1 MKTSRLLLIFTSLII
16 INKVAAQ
23 NIPSNQKLGN
33 VTYTRQS
40 KIIDTTA
47 FNKTSSIFAKNMID
61 SLKSQL
67 ITSKIKFGEDTSG
80 INAATESFENLMFQE
95 VFKTETLETH
105 IDEFQKDKIVSFV
118 IEDQGNK
125 RERFNFNYADH
136 LVYNSFNSE
145 EIEDY
150 FESEEIIS
158 LKEYKTENKLIKGY
172 NCFKVTYLYRE
183 KFDGTEFQ
191 MPAMIMER
199 ELWVTDKIIA
209 PFHSIIRSQQ
219 ILSKYY
225 PLEITE
231 KMSKVDG
238 FETKYLVEN
247 ISLK

>member
-23 NIPSNQKLGN
+23 NIPSKQKLGI
-33 VTYTRQS
+33 VTYTKQS

-80 INAATESFENLMFQE
+80 INAATEPFENLMFQE

-105 IDEFQKDKIVSFV
+105 IDEFQKDKIVNFV
-118 IEDQGNK
+118 IEDQSNK
-125 RERFNFNYADH
+125 RERFNFNYADN
-136 LVYNSFNSE
+136 LVYNSYNSE

-191 MPAMIMER
+191 MPDMIMER

>member
-1 MKTSRLLLIFTSLII
+1 MKTLRLLLIFTSLII

-23 NIPSNQKLGN
+23 NIPSKQKLGI
-33 VTYTRQS
+33 VTYTKQS
-40 KIIDTTA
+40 KIIDTAT
-47 FNKTSSIFAKNMID
+47 FNKTSSIFAKNMVD
-61 SLKSQL
+61 SLKSQM
-67 ITSKIKFGEDTSG
+67 ITLKTKLGEDTSG
-80 INAATESFENLMFQE
+80 INAATAPFENLMLEE
-95 VFKTETLETH
+95 VFKTETSEIH

-118 IEDQGNK
+118 IENEGNK
-125 RERFNFNYADH
+125 TEKFYFNYTDN
-136 LVYNSFNSE
+136 LVYNSYNSE

-150 FESEEIIS
+150 FKGEGIIS
-158 LKEYKTENKLIKGY
+158 LTEYRTATKLIKGY
-172 NCFKVTYLYRE
+172 NCFKVTYVYRE
-183 KFDGTEFQ
+183 QADNEEFQ
-191 MPAMIMER
+191 VPEMIIER

-231 KMSKVDG
+231 KMSKVNG